1 MESTKIFGEFS
12 CVADLNETAINLRKN
27 GEIEEVKTLAKEN
40 HISEEQTDEF
50 IKGNRLFL
58 ADSLYVE
65 PKEEPK
71 EEVTES
77 YSDKEEEPKKD
88 EPKEEPEP
96 VFEKGIDK
104 FKYQLEK
111 GAGKDAG
118 ILNQWKPIIAYIEE
132 RCSEDKH
139 YEQTL
144 LLPHKNINRMYKYM
158 ADKARELVKGV
169 KGCFS
174 GGVCVEGETVLG
186 WIDEY
191 ILQFDDLKEIEE
203 KKKQEEE
210 RKRKAEEA
218 KKKKKATKKST
229 SKTTKTA
236 TPVSKPE
243 TAETKATET
252 KPEAIETEVKKEE
265 TEVPFDEPTTVTP
278 KVVKEV
284 VKPVVKSEPGQL
296 SLFDLFM

>member
-65 PKEEPK
+65 SVEETPAEETKTEQKKEK
-71 EEVTES
+71 
-77 YSDKEEEPKKD
+77 
-88 EPKEEPEP
+88 PKEEPEP

-218 KKKKKATKKST
+218 KKKKKTTKKSA
-229 SKTTKTA
+229 SKTTKSVTSA
-236 TPVSKPE
+236 SE
-243 TAETKATET
+243 TSVA
-252 KPEAIETEVKKEE
+252 KPEAPVTEPKKE
-265 TEVPFDEPTTVTP
+265 TEVPFDEPTTVASAKTEEP
-278 KVVKEV
+278 KIIREV
-284 VKPVVKSEPGQL
+284 VKPKVKSAPGQL

>member
-27 GEIEEVKTLAKEN
+27 GEIEEIKTLAKEN

-71 EEVTES
+71 EEITES
-77 YSDKEEEPKKD
+77 DSDKEEEAKKD

-96 VFEKGIDK
+96 VFEKGIYK

-158 ADKARELVKGV
+158 ADKAGELVKGV

-218 KKKKKATKKST
+218 KKKKKTTKKSA
-229 SKTTKTA
+229 SKTTKSA
-236 TPVSKPE
+236 ASASETPV
-243 TAETKATET
+243 A
-252 KPEAIETEVKKEE
+252 KPEAPVTEPKEE
-265 TEVPFDEPTTVTP
+265 TEVPFEEPTTVAPAEEP
-278 KVVKEV
+278 KVIKEV
-284 VKPVVKSEPGQL
+284 VKPKVKSDPGQL